1 MARLRNRYLVFIHD
15 VVMIILAWLGAYW
28 FRFNFSTIP
37 TPYLEEALTW
47 LPLVV
52 VLQGSVFVYVG
63 LYRGDWRFASLPDL
77 IRIIKAAVFGT
88 AICLG
93 LLFLLTRLEGIPRS
107 IFPTYAV
114 LLMLWL
120 GGPRF
125 FYRWSRDR
133 RLYLGQAKRVLIIG
147 AGRAG
152 EMLVRDLLRD
162 TSHELFP
169 IGFVDDQRN
178 KIGLEIQGIRVL
190 GGSDCIPA
198 LVEQEAVDLVL
209 IAMPSASSRQMRCVV
224 EYCEQADVSFRTLPR
239 VGDLVAGHITID
251 TLREVSIED
260 LLGRDPVMLDREN
273 IQQYI
278 TEKCVLISGGGGSIG
293 TGLAMQIARMKP
305 ERLIIVEQSEDNL
318 YQVERT
324 LKSRFP
330 RLNLRCSLGDIG
342 DAAAVDKL
350 LQEFKPSVIFHAAA
364 YKHVPMLEGQIRE
377 AVQNNILG
385 TRVLAA
391 AADRYGCECM
401 VLISTDKAVNP
412 ANVMGATKRAAEIF
426 CQNLDRRS
434 STRYI
439 TVRFGNVL
447 GSAGSVVPLFQ
458 ELIKDGGPV
467 TVTHPEITRY
477 FMTIPE
483 ACQLILQSG
492 TMGGGGEI
500 FVLNMGEPIKIA
512 YLAEQMIRLSGK
524 VPGEDIEI
532 TYTGLRPGEKLY
544 EELFHE
550 TEALQSTMHKKILLA
565 RHREV
570 DWIELNGILDHMQ
583 VACANYD
590 EPELE
595 RLLKVL
601 VPEWQQT
608 PAVVQATK
616 SVVIAH
622 QDSGDRDGDSPVLH

>member
-1 MARLRNRYLVFIHD
+1 M
-15 VVMIILAWLGAYW
+15 VVLAWLGAYW
-28 FRFNFSTIP
+28 FRFNFSSIP
-37 TPYLEEALTW
+37 PPYLESALNW

-52 VLQGSVFVYVG
+52 VLQGGVFVYVG

-77 IRIIKAAVFGT
+77 VRIIKAVVFGT
-88 AICLG
+88 VICMG

-114 LLMLWL
+114 LLTLWL

-125 FYRWSRDR
+125 FYRWFKDR

-162 TSHELFP
+162 ASHELFP
-169 IGFVDDQRN
+169 IGFVDDQRK

-190 GGSDCIPA
+190 GTCDRIPK
-198 LVEQEAVDLVL
+198 LVKKEAVDLVL
-209 IAMPSASSRQMRCVV
+209 IALPSANSKQMRRVV
-224 EYCEQADVSFRTLPR
+224 EYCEQAEVSFRTLPR

-251 TLREVSIED
+251 TLRAVSIED
-260 LLGRDPVMLDREN
+260 LLGRDPVTLDREN
-273 IQQYI
+273 IRRYV
-278 TEKCVLISGGGGSIG
+278 TGKCVLVSGGGGSIG
-293 TGLAMQIARMKP
+293 TGLAMQIAHTKP
-305 ERLIIVEQSEDNL
+305 GCLIVVEQSEDNL
-318 YQVERT
+318 YQAEKL

-330 RLNLRCSLGDIG
+330 ALDLQCSLGDIG
-342 DAAAVDKL
+342 DAPVVEKL
-350 LQEFKPSVIFHAAA
+350 LGEFKPSVIFHAAA
-364 YKHVPMLEGQIRE
+364 YKHVPMLEGQMRE

-391 AADRYGCECM
+391 AADRHGCECM
-401 VLISTDKAVNP
+401 VFISTDKAVNP

-434 STRYI
+434 STRFI

-458 ELIKDGGPV
+458 EQIKSGGPV
-467 TVTHPEITRY
+467 TVTHPKITRY

-492 TMGGGGEI
+492 TMGEGGEI
-500 FVLNMGEPIKIA
+500 FVLDMGEPIQIA
-512 YLAEQMIRLSGK
+512 YLAKQMIRLSGK

-570 DWIELNGILDHMQ
+570 DWEGLNGILDHMQ

-608 PAVVQATK
+608 PAAQTTEPVV
-616 SVVIAH
+616 VVH
-622 QDSGDRDGDSPVLH
+622 QDSGSRAAEPPILH